1 MSSLTTS
8 KLDSIVKIS
17 KQTTVANNPTLQY
30 KDGLPSKLSTDEIDN
45 DNPYVCL
52 ADQPK
57 IQEQVVS

>member
-30 KDGLPSKLSTDEIDN
+30 KDGLPSKLSMDELDN
-45 DNPYVCL
+45 DNPYLGL
-52 ADQPK
+52 AV
-57 IQEQVVS
+57 QEQVDS

>member
-30 KDGLPSKLSTDEIDN
+30 KDGLPSKLSMDDIDN
-45 DNPYVCL
+45 DNPYVGL
-52 ADQPK
+52 AV
-57 IQEQVVS
+57 QEQVDS